1 MIMHRTVI
9 FYKTIDGKCPVQE
22 FLDSLSAKVAQKVL
36 WTLSLLED
44 LEIVPSTYLKKLT
57 GADNIWECRVQYAS
71 NIYRIFCFFDSHS
84 VVVLTHGLV
93 KKSKKTPQREIER
106 AESYR
111 KDFLGRRK
119 KL

>member
-1 MIMHRTVI
+1 MYRNVI
-9 FYKTIDGKCPVQE
+9 FYKTVDGKCPVQD
-22 FLDSLSAKVAQKVL
+22 FLDSLSGKVAQKVL

-44 LEIVPSTYLKKLT
+44 LEIVPSTYFKKLSGT
-57 GADNIWECRVQYAS
+57 ENIWECRIQYGS

-93 KKSKKTPQREIER
+93 KKSQKTPQSEIAR

-111 KDFLGRRK
+111 KEFLSRGK
-119 KL
+119 K

>member
-1 MIMHRTVI
+1 MFREVI
-9 FYKTIDGKCPVQE
+9 FYKTVDGKCPVQE
-22 FLDSLSAKVAQKVL
+22 FLDSLSGKVAQKVL

-44 LEIVPSTYLKKLT
+44 LEIVPSIYFKKLT
-57 GADNIWECRVQYAS
+57 GTEEIWECRIQYGS

-93 KKSKKTPQREIER
+93 KKSQKTQQREIDK

-111 KDFLGRRK
+111 KEFLGRRK
-119 KL
+119 KS

>member
-1 MIMHRTVI
+1 MPRTVI
-9 FYKTIDGKCPVQE
+9 FYKTVDGKCPVQE
-22 FLDSLSAKVAQKVL
+22 FLDSLSGKVAQKVL

-44 LEIVPSTYLKKLT
+44 LEIVPSIYFKKLT
-57 GADNIWECRVQYAS
+57 GTDDIWECRIQYSS

-93 KKSKKTPQREIER
+93 KKSQKTPQREIEK

-111 KDFLGRRK
+111 KDFLSRRK
-119 KL
+119 KHE